1 MNTKQEYRL
10 WANERLE
17 DLPLF
22 LQPWLLDAVC
32 LDDWNIALYHNK
44 EHKLT
49 GALPYFIFRKNGIK
63 IIGMPYL
70 MPYMG
75 VYIDY
80 PANQKRTTSYE
91 YEKEVLTGLIA
102 QIPSSVYLQQKFFP
116 EYIYGLPFFWK
127 GYRLDWRYTYHLSL
141 RQSEEAIWDQMEG
154 SARTQLL
161 KTMKA
166 VTVEKSDDTRAA
178 YQLVS
183 LTFSRQSLKVPY
195 SLAEFERMY
204 KAIKERE
211 AGSLYVARLNE
222 NNTPVA
228 AMFMVK
234 DKSKVYNLVLGRDH
248 HRDPG
253 GSIHGILWK
262 CIQEHIG
269 KHDLFDFEGSMLEG
283 PERMFRSFGSIRMPV
298 LQVTRFK
305 NNIWRSIFALA
316 GR

>member
-1 MNTKQEYRL
+1 MNKEEYRH
-10 WANERLE
+10 WANDRIA

-22 LQPWLLDAVC
+22 LQPWLLDSVC
-32 LDDWNIALYHNK
+32 LEEWDVALERNK
-44 EHKLT
+44 ENKIIGVMPFFT
-49 GALPYFIFRKNGIK
+49 FKKRGIK

-70 MPYMG
+70 IPYMG
-75 VYIDY
+75 IHLDY
-80 PANQKRTTSYE
+80 PANQKRTSAYE
-91 YEKEVLTGLIA
+91 FEKEVLTGLIA
-102 QIPSSVYLQQKFFP
+102 QIPASVYLQQKFYP
-116 EYIYGLPFFWK
+116 ECTYGLPFFWK
-127 GYRLDWRYTYHLSL
+127 AYRLDWRYTYHLSL
-141 RQSEEAIWDQMEG
+141 LQSEESIWENMEG

-161 KTMKA
+161 KTLKA
-166 VTVEKSDDTRAA
+166 VYIEKSDDTATA

-195 SLAEFERMY
+195 SLGEFERMY
-204 KAIKERE
+204 TAVKKRN
-211 AGSLYVARLNE
+211 AGSIYMARLIE
-222 NNTPVA
+222 TGTPVA
-228 AMFMVK
+228 TMFMAK
-234 DKSKVYNLVLGRDH
+234 DKLKVYNLVLGRDH

-269 KHDLFDFEGSMLEG
+269 KHEIFDFEGSMLEG

-305 NNIWRSIFALA
+305 NNLWRSIFSLT

>member
-1 MNTKQEYRL
+1 MNKEEYRR
-10 WANERLE
+10 WANDRIT

-22 LQPWLLDAVC
+22 LQPWLLDSVC
-32 LDDWNIALYHNK
+32 LEAWDIALHRNK
-44 EHKLT
+44 ENKII
-49 GALPYFIFRKNGIK
+49 GVLPFFTFRKNGLK

-70 MPYMG
+70 IPYMG
-75 VYIDY
+75 IYLDY
-80 PANQKRTTSYE
+80 PANQKRTSAYE
-91 YEKEVLTGLIA
+91 FEKEVLTGLIA
-102 QIPSSVYLQQKFFP
+102 QIPSSVFLQQKFYP
-116 EYIYGLPFFWK
+116 ECTYGLPFFWK
-127 GYRLDWRYTYHLSL
+127 QYRLDWRYTYHLSL
-141 RQSEEAIWDQMEG
+141 QQSEESIWENMEG

-161 KTMKA
+161 KTLKA
-166 VTVEKSDDTRAA
+166 VYIEKSDDTVAA

-195 SLAEFERMY
+195 SLIEFERMY
-204 KAIKERE
+204 TEVKKRN
-211 AGSLYVARLNE
+211 AGSIYMARLNE
-222 NNTPVA
+222 GGTPVA
-228 AMFMVK
+228 TMFMAK
-234 DKSKVYNLVLGRDH
+234 DKFKVYNLVLGRDH

-269 KHDLFDFEGSMLEG
+269 KHELFDFEGSMLEG

-305 NNIWRSIFALA
+305 NNLWRSIFSLT